1 MIGIWRRFSALNSDK
16 TAQVTTLDRLISR
29 DSSHLGGIALDLMMA
44 RLAPDDQPNARRRG
58 ALPIYHDHGSWV
70 LQSFLAVIVCI
81 VVIAAREL
89 HEHTGLVAYRPRIMT
104 GRQQHDVVLREILL
118 RTIVHNDP
126 ERSRKDE
133 CHVRQLTAV
142 RSCKFLQIA

>member
-1 MIGIWRRFSALNSDK
+1 MVVEAGVAIGAGIAARSITLLAFGIDGVIELASAGMLIWRI
-16 TAQVTTLDRLISR
+16 LIFC
-29 DSSHLGGIALDLMMA
+29 GIF
-44 RLAPDDQPNARRRG
+44 
-58 ALPIYHDHGSWV
+58 V
-70 LQSFLAVIVCI
+70 LAVIVCI

-89 HEHTGLVAYRPRIMT
+89 HKHTGLVAYRPCIMT

>member
-1 MIGIWRRFSALNSDK
+1 MAAYGCSRVI
-16 TAQVTTLDRLISR
+16 AQLSLDSFCSPEVKLTMR
-29 DSSHLGGIALDLMMA
+29 
-44 RLAPDDQPNARRRG
+44 
-58 ALPIYHDHGSWV
+58 SW
-70 LQSFLAVIVCI
+70 LLSFLAVIVCI

-126 ERSRKDE
+126 ERRARDEMALEVEDVVDGGVHAEKTLGGASRLE
-133 CHVRQLTAV
+133 PLPLAPSSSHRLM
-142 RSCKFLQIA
+142 QIFGSVVPING